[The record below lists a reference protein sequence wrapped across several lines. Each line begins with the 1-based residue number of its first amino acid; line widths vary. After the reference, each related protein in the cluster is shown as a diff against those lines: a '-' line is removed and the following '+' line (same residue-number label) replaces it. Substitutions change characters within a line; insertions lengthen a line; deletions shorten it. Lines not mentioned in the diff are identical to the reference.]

1 MVATAGAGIG
11 SQGRNMRPV
20 AIWLLFCTA
29 LVFLMV
35 VVGGL
40 TRLTHSGLSIVD
52 WRPITG
58 WLPPLD
64 AAAWQSVFENYQRF
78 PEYQKLNQG
87 MTLGE
92 FQSIFWFE
100 YLHRLL
106 GRSIGVAFLLPFLWF
121 MISRRIGGRLAWR
134 LGIIFGLGAAQ
145 GGVGWWMVRSGLV
158 DQPDVSHY
166 RLATHLGLAVV
177 IYGLLL
183 WTALSLLRDGGRVGI
198 SERRM
203 HRGALGCLA
212 AVFITIVSGA
222 LVAGLDAGFA
232 YNTFPTMNGM
242 WIPDGVMALTP
253 WYANLL
259 ENTITVQFDHRWLAI
274 ATSAGIFALWWRERS
289 RSHSRYAQLALHA
302 VAVAVLFQVA
312 LGIATVVLVVPLAVA
327 AAHQGNAMILL
338 SAAVTGLHA
347 LQGPVNRE
355 SGNRVME

>member
-1 MVATAGAGIG
+1 
-11 SQGRNMRPV
+11 MRPV
-20 AIWLLFCTA
+20 AIWLLFCAA

-64 AAAWQSVFENYQRF
+64 EAAWQTAFDNYKRF
-78 PEYQKLNQG
+78 PEYIKLNQG
-87 MTLGE
+87 MSMGE

-121 MISRRIGGRLAWR
+121 AISRRIGARLAGRL
-134 LGIIFGLGAAQ
+134 GFIFGLGAVQ
-145 GGVGWWMVRSGLV
+145 GIVGWWMVRSGLV

-166 RLATHLGLAVV
+166 RLAAHLSLAVI
-177 IYGLLL
+177 IYGLLW
-183 WTALSLLRDGGRVGI
+183 WTALSLLRDGGRERY

-203 HRGALGCLA
+203 HKGALGCLV
-212 AVFITIVSGA
+212 AVFVTIVSGA

-242 WIPDGVMALTP
+242 WIPDGVMAQTP
-253 WYANLL
+253 WYSNFL

-274 ATSAGIFALWWRERS
+274 ATAAGIIALWWRERT
-289 RSHSRYAQLALHA
+289 RSHSGYARLALHA
-302 VAVAVLFQVA
+302 AAAAVLIQVA
-312 LGIATVVLVVPLAVA
+312 LGIATVVLVVPLPVA
-327 AAHQGNAMILL
+327 AAHQASAMILL
-338 SAAVTGLHA
+338 SAAVTVLHA
-347 LQGPVNRE
+347 LRVPVTDE
-355 SGNRVME
+355 A

>member
-1 MVATAGAGIG
+1 MVVTASAGVG

-20 AIWLLFCTA
+20 AVWLFLCAA

-52 WRPITG
+52 WRPMTG

-64 AAAWQSVFENYQRF
+64 AAAWQFAFENYQRF
-78 PEYQKLNQG
+78 PEYKKLNLG
-87 MTLGE
+87 MSLAE

-106 GRSIGVAFLLPFLWF
+106 GRLIGVAFLLPFLWF
-121 MISRRIGGRLAWR
+121 AISRRIPGRLVWR
-134 LGIIFGLGAAQ
+134 LGIIFGLGAVQ
-145 GGVGWWMVRSGLV
+145 GVVGWWMVRSGLV

-166 RLATHLGLAVV
+166 RLATHLSLAVI

-183 WTALSLLRDGGRVGI
+183 WTALSLLRDGVRTGI
-198 SERRM
+198 LERKM

-212 AVFITIVSGA
+212 AVFVTIVSGA

-242 WIPDGVMALTP
+242 WIPDGVLAQTP
-253 WYANLL
+253 WYSNFL

-274 ATSAGIFALWWRERS
+274 MTAVGIIALWWHERS
-289 RSHSRYAQLALHA
+289 RSHSSYAQFALHA
-302 VAVAVLFQVA
+302 VAAAVLLQVA
-312 LGIATVVLVVPLAVA
+312 LGVATVVLVVPLPVA
-327 AAHQGNAMILL
+327 AAHQASAMLLL
-338 SAAVTGLHA
+338 SAAVIALHA
-347 LQGPVNRE
+347 LQVPAADKPG
-355 SGNRVME
+355 